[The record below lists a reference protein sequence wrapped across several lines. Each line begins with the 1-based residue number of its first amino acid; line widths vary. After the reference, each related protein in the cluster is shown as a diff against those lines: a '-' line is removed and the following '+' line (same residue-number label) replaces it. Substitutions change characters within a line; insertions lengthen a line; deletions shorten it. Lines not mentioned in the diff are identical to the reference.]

1 MFISFFLYMFLFLK
15 SQNHQCSD
23 GKYGLIDRNAG
34 PYAGH
39 AEDIRKNTVQNNEQ
53 QRLAVDEQIGQFILL
68 SRIKI
73 SNGDAQKAT
82 KISPE
87 RNIGSTNAMS
97 PATSGEVPN
106 IIGIRC
112 RHKNKTTIPMIDVAA
127 AHK

>member
-39 AEDIRKNTVQNNEQ
+39 AENIRKNTVQNNEQ
-53 QRLAVDEQIGQFILL
+53 QRVALDEQIGQFILL

-73 SNGDAQKAT
+73 SNGDAQESDKNQPR
-82 KISPE
+82 KKYRKHK
-87 RNIGSTNAMS
+87 RNVPGNIRWSAEHNRNQM
-97 PATSGEVPN
+97 PA
-106 IIGIRC
+106 
-112 RHKNKTTIPMIDVAA
+112 
-127 AHK
+127 